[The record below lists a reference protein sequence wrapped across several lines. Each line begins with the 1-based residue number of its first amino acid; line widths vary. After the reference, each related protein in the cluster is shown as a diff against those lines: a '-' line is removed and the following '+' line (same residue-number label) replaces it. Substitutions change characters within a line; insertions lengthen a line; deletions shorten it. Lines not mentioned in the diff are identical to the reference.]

1 LPIENVFNV
10 GLLVFFKNEWC
21 TSSNKVQ
28 SQIDVF
34 QLWTQN
40 DQFDEQVTFRLS
52 LINHEFRQKISFP
65 LFTILKTYAFTIN
78 SIMQLTLYKFRVNFP
93 IL

>member
-1 LPIENVFNV
+1 LLIENVFNV
-10 GLLVFFKNEWC
+10 GLLVLKYEWC

-40 DQFDEQVTFRLS
+40 DQCDEQVTFRLS
-52 LINHEFRQKISFP
+52 LINHEFSQKISFP
-65 LFTILKTYAFTIN
+65 LFTILKIC
-78 SIMQLTLYKFRVNFP
+78 LYY
-93 IL
+93 